1 MTEHDANSSG
11 VEPFTIVTAFFDI
24 GRSGWSGFERTRNYY
39 LDCFKFW
46 ARMRNNLIIYSDQE
60 TCERAM
66 QVRKDF
72 GLESQ
77 TRVEVI
83 DDIFAIQPKT
93 YERIKYNMSRPELI
107 RFRLRPE
114 KPEASVPEYNYLIF
128 LKPYFILDAIAKGYT
143 NDSVAW
149 VDFGFN
155 QNGVYYLHPEE
166 FDFTWSHPL
175 DGKFHLFA
183 RLKLD
188 DRPIFEIIR
197 TMGDTFQATVMPA
210 PASAWPIVWEAFN
223 RNQEHVLACGLADTE
238 QTLLMMIYREMP
250 ELFQVHILDHF
261 QLQSMRM
268 FGAGHLSVRKQKK
281 HKRIKRQAVE
291 QWQQGRHGEAVKSYI
306 DYLATKLRNELE

>member
-24 GRSGWSGFERTRNYY
+24 GRSDWSGFERTRNYY

-46 ARMRNNLIIYSDQE
+46 ARMRNKLIIYSDQE

-72 GLESQ
+72 GLENQ
-77 TRVEVI
+77 TKLEII

-93 YERIKYNMSRPELI
+93 YERIKYTMSRPELL

-114 KPEASVPEYNYLIF
+114 KPEASVPEYNYLMH
-128 LKPYFILDAIAKGYT
+128 LKPYFVVDAINKNLTG
-143 NDSVAW
+143 DSVAW

-155 QNGVYYLHPEE
+155 QNGVYYLNPEE
-166 FDFTWSHPL
+166 FDFEWSCPL
-175 DGKFHLFA
+175 HDKFHLFA
-183 RLKLD
+183 RLKMD
-188 DRPIFEIIR
+188 DRPIFEIIH
-197 TMGDTFQATVMPA
+197 TMGDSFQATVMPG
-210 PASAWPIVWEAFN
+210 PAKLWSTVWDAFN
-223 RNQEHVLACGLADTE
+223 RHQNSLLSCGLADSD
-238 QTLLMMIYREMP
+238 QTLLIMTYREMP
-250 ELFQVHILDHF
+250 ELFQVHMMEHF

-268 FGAGHLSVRKQKK
+268 FGAGHLTVRKQKK
-281 HKRIKRQAVE
+281 HKRIKREARE
-291 QWQQGRHGEAVKSYI
+291 QWQQGKHGEAIKSYI